1 MIRSFADKKTKEIF
15 EGLLVKNI
23 QPELQKKALRRLRYI
38 DAAQRIEDL
47 MVSPSNKLEKKKGD
61 LKEFYAIWVNSQ
73 FRIIFR
79 WEDGS
84 AHDVELVDYH

>member
-47 MVSPSNKLEKKKGD
+47 MVPPSNKLEKKKGD
-61 LKEFYAIWVNSQ
+61 LKEFYAIWVNTQ